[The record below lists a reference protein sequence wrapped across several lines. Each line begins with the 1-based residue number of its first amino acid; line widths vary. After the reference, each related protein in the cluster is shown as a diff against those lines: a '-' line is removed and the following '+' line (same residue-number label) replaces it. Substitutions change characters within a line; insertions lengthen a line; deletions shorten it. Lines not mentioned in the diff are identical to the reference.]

1 MENMQNPTYIGNYRI
16 RYKGESLTVPVDDKG
31 NLYLPD
37 GKVLRLSDEQFSIV
51 RQKIEERRAIENN
64 AKSMT
69 MPTADELTRFYSTPK
84 AESTQGFTSPATVS
98 ETPVTE
104 PPKEAAVEVETPA
117 TPDKKELAE
126 KEKAEKRLAAE
137 EEKARKRAE
146 AEALKAEK
154 KAAQEAAKAEKAAAL
169 EAEKAKKKAEKEE
182 AERVAREKKAAK
194 QKEKEE
200 KRASVNQATRLSLI
214 ATALASVLITVV
226 VLAGLFL
233 YFVNSGFITI
243 NSSPRINGLVIY
255 DDLNST
261 ASASTA
267 SFDVGD
273 TAYLEN
279 VDIVSL

>member
-16 RYKGESLTVPVDDKG
+16 RYKGEALTVPVDDKG

-126 KEKAEKRLAAE
+126 K
-137 EEKARKRAE
+137 RKR
-146 AEALKAEK
+146 KSVWRP
-154 KAAQEAAKAEKAAAL
+154 
-169 EAEKAKKKAEKEE
+169 KKKRPEKGL
-182 AERVAREKKAAK
+182 KP
-194 QKEKEE
+194 
-200 KRASVNQATRLSLI
+200 RL
-214 ATALASVLITVV
+214 
-226 VLAGLFL
+226 
-233 YFVNSGFITI
+233 
-243 NSSPRINGLVIY
+243 
-255 DDLNST
+255 
-261 ASASTA
+261 
-267 SFDVGD
+267 
-273 TAYLEN
+273 
-279 VDIVSL
+279 